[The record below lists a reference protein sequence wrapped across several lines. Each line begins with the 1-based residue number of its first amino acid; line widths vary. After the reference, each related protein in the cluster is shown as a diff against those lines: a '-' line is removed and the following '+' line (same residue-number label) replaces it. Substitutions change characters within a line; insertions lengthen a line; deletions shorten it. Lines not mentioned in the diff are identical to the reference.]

1 MRFELACIAGLGLA
15 VGPLAFAGEMA
26 QSEALGRDL
35 YALHCASCHGA
46 NLEGQPEWMRRLPSG
61 RLPAPPHDA
70 SGHTWHHPDGV
81 LFRIVKEGTAAVVG
95 QGYESDM
102 PAFAGILSDQQ
113 IRDVLAF
120 IKSTWS
126 ECERAFQAGASRWEA
141 EGGR

>member
-1 MRFELACIAGLGLA
+1 MRFKLACIAGLGLA

-46 NLEGQPEWMRRLPSG
+46 NLEGQPNGCGACHRGGSRRRRTTRPG
-61 RLPAPPHDA
+61 TPGIIRM
-70 SGHTWHHPDGV
+70 

-95 QGYESDM
+95 QGYESEM

-126 ECERAFQAGASRWEA
+126 ERERAFQAGASRWEA